1 MINGGGCMLR
11 VHGFFIAISAEV
23 VSTWGV
29 ASSCK
34 SLLQYS
40 GEGLHWLTALSGADV
55 SACKGFSE

>member
-1 MINGGGCMLR
+1 MLR